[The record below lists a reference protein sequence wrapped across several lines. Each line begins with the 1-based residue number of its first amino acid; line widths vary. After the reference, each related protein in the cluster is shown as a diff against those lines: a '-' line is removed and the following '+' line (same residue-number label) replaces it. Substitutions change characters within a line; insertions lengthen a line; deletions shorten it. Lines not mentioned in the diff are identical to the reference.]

1 MLEEFENHF
10 HKHTTGIITFVSIAN
25 ITLHS
30 ILLTIAETIKQSQL
44 FKHFI
49 DDIIWLSIGKTTTQD
64 IQKILNNVF
73 ESACL
78 KLDFRHICTQ
88 LQIPGHLEFVNHVID
103 NNCNCDFFYK
113 RLYQTYCFKPIFPTG
128 LFTSRITHFQIN
140 SVFRSNLH
148 ETIKRDTNKLH

>member
-103 NNCNCDFFYK
+103 NNCNCDFFTK
-113 RLYQTYCFKPIFPTG
+113 NFIKPTALNQFFLQGSSHHASHIFKSI
-128 LFTSRITHFQIN
+128 
-140 SVFRSNLH
+140 VFSEAICMR
-148 ETIKRDTNKLH
+148 